1 MADTDG
7 QAAIWLYV
15 RPSIGIPHFL
25 GAVAL
30 IAIVIHLGILGHTN
44 VLKKF
49 FNGEKLKVSSITY
62 VMPSSNA

>member
-25 GAVAL
+25 GAVAM
-30 IAIVIHLGILGHTN
+30 IALVVHLGVLGHTTL
-44 VLKKF
+44 LKKF
-49 FNGEKLKVSSITY
+49 FNGEKLKAASISY
-62 VMPSSNA
+62 VLPSNS